1 MKGLSRERTQVLS
14 SDLTAASDLL
24 PLDLVSA
31 LCKGFIEG
39 SGMRETETGIMFADL
54 LLVLTGP

>member
-1 MKGLSRERTQVLS
+1 LS

-24 PLDLVSA
+24 PLDLVEA
-31 LCKGFIEG
+31 LAKGFIEG
-39 SGMRETETGIMFADL
+39 SGLRNTEEGVLFADL